1 MHIRVSILSG
11 LFLLLSPVFLLGL
24 APVSAVEAAV
34 KDRHAGY
41 YYPTP
46 VTREVYTSRGRKIQ
60 GASRNSRLAFVTGV
74 TSEQLKRRYP
84 PQSAMFA
91 KGNDADKLIL
101 VSLREDYMGT
111 IHRARGVLA
120 MLTSLARTTPIF
132 REFEV
137 EDQFNFLDLLKMLGF
152 RQLTVSDGKTYS
164 HQFEIR

>member
-1 MHIRVSILSG
+1 MPIHRLILPRLIVAAAMLV
-11 LFLLLSPVFLLGL
+11 LFAL
-24 APVSAVEAAV
+24 AGGTPAVASF

-41 YYPTP
+41 YYPNP
-46 VTREVYTSRGRKIQ
+46 VTKEVYNSQGRTIK
-60 GASRNSRLAFVTGV
+60 GANRNSRLAFITGV

-91 KGNDADKLIL
+91 KGTNADKLIL

-111 IHRARGVLA
+111 LHRARGVLA
-120 MLTSLARTTPIF
+120 ILTSLARTTPIF